1 MSNNRQDRQVTD
13 AGARTAIIL
22 LRDKITGEYIGRA
35 LIKRAKLAQ
44 YYNEH
49 RVTHAVNS
57 VPVVDV

>member
-1 MSNNRQDRQVTD
+1 MNEQLTD
-13 AGARTAIIL
+13 AGARMTMIL
-22 LRDKITGEYIGRA
+22 LRDKVNGEYIGKA

-49 RVTHAVNS
+49 KVTHAVNG